1 MADTCVRRTRPPR
14 APPRPA
20 ATGSLAQSVRM
31 TLPSMNIKQA
41 TQRVVHVAWNALL
54 LFSRSQGLSWGAAV
68 GLYLFLSVPPLMVA
82 SSLVVRVA
90 VNQYRAENFI
100 VDQAAKYLPARVDVI
115 LGVFAG
121 QAGSTVIAALVSLGF
136 LLFSGTRAF
145 SALAHGVNVM
155 WHRSQ
160 RLSFWE
166 AQSTRLWLLLV
177 SLALLA
183 AAALGEAGI
192 SALTGQTNP
201 TDGQSWL
208 LEWQVLPV
216 ILLFVFLIIVYRVLP
231 EDEVQWQHAAI
242 GAGVATVGV
251 RVSQGVMGVMS
262 ELGSFETPYGAL
274 AGVAL
279 LATWSLVVG
288 LVVLYGATIV
298 AVLSGRLEQLED
310 GEPEPDEA

>member
-1 MADTCVRRTRPPR
+1 
-14 APPRPA
+14 
-20 ATGSLAQSVRM
+20 M
-31 TLPSMNIKQA
+31 THPSMNIKQA

-54 LFSRSQGLSWGAAV
+54 LFSRSQGLSWGGAV

-82 SSLVVRVA
+82 SSLLLRVVIG
-90 VNQYRAENFI
+90 QYRAENFI
-100 VDQAAKYLPARVDVI
+100 IDQAAKFLPARIDI
-115 LGVFAG
+115 LIGVFASD
-121 QAGSTVIAALVSLGF
+121 AGSTILTALVSLAF

-177 SLALLA
+177 SFALLA

-208 LEWQVLPV
+208 LEWQVIPV

-231 EDEVQWQHAAI
+231 QDEVEWRHAAI
-242 GAGVATVGV
+242 GAAVATAGV
-251 RVSQGVMGVMS
+251 RVSQAVMGVMS
-262 ELGSFETPYGAL
+262 EMGSFETSYGTL

-298 AVLSGRLEQLED
+298 AVLSGRLEQLEN